1 MPPCFQHKGKLPFR
15 KELTMD
21 LLKKFEAV
29 TATLDS
35 RISDTDRAFCKAHQ
49 AAYDNAKC
57 TLPELLCFWEDMQ
70 NQQAELLSGTD
81 TSPTFFL
88 ASRDSI
94 KLSDSGIQEQLFSLH
109 SLFVGELVSFFNKT
123 YHLSLSIRDIEDSL
137 IPQEPGDRWTDD
149 YEDRV
154 REYTRAM
161 QDLSLRYTDIL
172 DQIFLYTDGREL
184 SEQAL
189 HELKEKCHEAAWNIS
204 SGQARFT
211 LKKCTLL
218 LGGYFCSYRDQ
229 YGGGYWELAK
239 DTKDILRGIAH
250 FETGDFSTVPYRISK
265 IIGTYSIHSDFH
277 EFNDCDKIL
286 SLKMYKN
293 HRVDIRFSTEEN
305 ARQFINDYLGAIC

>member
-109 SLFVGELVSFFNKT
+109 SLFVGELVSFFSKT
-123 YHLSLSIRDIEDSL
+123 YHLALSIRDIEDSL

-204 SGQARFT
+204 SGQA
-211 LKKCTLL
+211 KCTSL

>member
-137 IPQEPGDRWTDD
+137 IPQEPGDR
-149 YEDRV
+149 YN
-154 REYTRAM
+154 
-161 QDLSLRYTDIL
+161 
-172 DQIFLYTDGREL
+172 F
-184 SEQAL
+184 
-189 HELKEKCHEAAWNIS
+189 
-204 SGQARFT
+204 
-211 LKKCTLL
+211 
-218 LGGYFCSYRDQ
+218 
-229 YGGGYWELAK
+229 
-239 DTKDILRGIAH
+239 GIQ
-250 FETGDFSTVPYRISK
+250 
-265 IIGTYSIHSDFH
+265 
-277 EFNDCDKIL
+277 N
-286 SLKMYKN
+286 
-293 HRVDIRFSTEEN
+293 
-305 ARQFINDYLGAIC
+305 